1 MARKAAPTANSSAN
15 CSSFPPPPTVGSL
28 AIRQKTD
35 PPAQDAAIVNVA
47 PAIASKAT
55 SIESMVQPGAA
66 DVAPPLARLCRR
78 VADGLRMRDRNWGR
92 HWPCRRACLGDRYD
106 HGPFPHN
113 PGQPKQLFSNFLS
126 PCPQRLTPQAPSKL
140 LTQGATPKYRR
151 SLAGPSTVRGAD
163 ASVESVWGRRSR
175 PNEPQRKS
183 DTDTRVD
190 PKTSPVPRLE
200 GNPPAVRRA
209 FLFYGKKARR
219 APVSKSERS
228 PNPRCNEEVRPP
240 AALSCR

>member
-1 MARKAAPTANSSAN
+1 MLFFAF
-15 CSSFPPPPTVGSL
+15 SFPLLRAQGASSCRDDGSCFCYSREYRADPTSSSPAFAGSL
-28 AIRQKTD
+28 KTTFFKLSF
-35 PPAQDAAIVNVA
+35 PMSTTTYAAA
-47 PAIASKAT
+47 
-55 SIESMVQPGAA
+55 
-66 DVAPPLARLCRR
+66 
-78 VADGLRMRDRNWGR
+78 GLKTIDTGCYNGI
-92 HWPCRRACLGDRYD
+92 
-106 HGPFPHN
+106 
-113 PGQPKQLFSNFLS
+113 
-126 PCPQRLTPQAPSKL
+126 
-140 LTQGATPKYRR
+140 RR

-219 APVSKSERS
+219 ASVSILWDSHAWLSQTTRTRQ
-228 PNPRCNEEVRPP
+228 PPTQGPFLRPILANAGP
-240 AALSCR
+240 P